1 MTMQDTDD
9 IQWRIEAF
17 FDYWRQRY
25 NFIQC
30 LNYSK
35 HQQYYH
41 ESNVLLWSHLDALS
55 CIWTDSIQTT
65 WRFCI
70 LALFKEKEST
80 RFSFSLLWLI
90 ILHKWI
96 PFKGSKKYGVV
107 IVDAFLSHY
116 SGELF
121 QKVSLPHLWDRIDKC
136 STNKKPPLSDKVII
150 FLQNI
155 GERGEYY
162 GADTKY
168 YGEDIK
174 LPDSEASQFCTLA
187 FLRGAE
193 TLGLSL
199 LWVMLFAPP
208 DSDDK
213 LPTDWQVRQIDDDLT
228 LKEIIDATL
237 KRYPKTRRDVL
248 EKYLKK
254 SRYGAIG
261 YTHMRNE
268 WIHTGQPQTQFNH
281 GFDGMSY
288 LSKIY
293 QTPPCIN
300 FSIDLLLLILKSCID
315 GFENDCQELNI
326 DPVPDK

>member
-1 MTMQDTDD
+1 MTMQNTDEM
-9 IQWRIEAF
+9 QWRIDTF
-17 FDYWRQRY
+17 FNYWRQRY
-25 NFIQC
+25 DFLQC
-30 LNYSK
+30 LDNLN
-35 HQQYYH
+35 HRQYYH

-55 CIWTDSIQTT
+55 CIWIDSIQTT

-121 QKVSLPHLWDRIDKC
+121 QKVSLPHLWDRIDKSKYNPKNKLQC
-136 STNKKPPLSDKVII
+136 SNEVVD

-168 YGEDIK
+168 YGEDNK
-174 LPDSEASQFCTLA
+174 S
-187 FLRGAE
+187 
-193 TLGLSL
+193 
-199 LWVMLFAPP
+199 P
-208 DSDDK
+208 DSDDKSRKLPK

-248 EKYLKK
+248 EKYLKN

-281 GFDGMSY
+281 GFDGMFY

-300 FSIDLLLLILKSCID
+300 FSVDLLLLVLKSCID
-315 GFENDCQELNI
+315 GFENDCKELNI
-326 DPVPDK
+326 DPVADK